1 MYYIRTR
8 RELQAIFDKGY
19 EFVNDREKQVK
30 ETNEKVKR
38 KHLYLQTKII
48 ML

>member
-19 EFVNDREKQVK
+19 EFVNDRGK
-30 ETNEKVKR
+30 TG
-38 KHLYLQTKII
+38 KIA
-48 ML
+48 